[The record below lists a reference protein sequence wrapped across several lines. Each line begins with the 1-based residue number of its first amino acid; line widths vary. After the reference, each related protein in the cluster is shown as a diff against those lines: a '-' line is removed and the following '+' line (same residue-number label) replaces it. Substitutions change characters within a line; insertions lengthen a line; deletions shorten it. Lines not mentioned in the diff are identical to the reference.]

1 MADIELVIKLPEE
14 SYKFAKEC
22 KSKGSSKYD
31 WGLSYN
37 DVVFTIAN
45 GTPLPKGHGRLIDAD
60 RLLEYGACPNDCNGT
75 TTCMESYEH
84 LHCPI
89 RVFDIESINDAP
101 TIIEA
106 DKESEE

>member
-1 MADIELVIKLPEE
+1 MADIELVIRIPEE
-14 SYKFAKEC
+14 DYKNIVKQVDKRDYPDMRIGRA
-22 KSKGSSKYD
+22 
-31 WGLSYN
+31 
-37 DVVFTIAN
+37 IAD
-45 GTPLPKGHGRLIDAD
+45 GTPLPKGHGNLKDAD

-89 RVFDIESINDAP
+89 RVFDIESINDTP

-106 DKESEE
+106 DKEQE